1 MLVRED
7 RVSCCHDREAKHPSG
22 CWHLKQAVVLVNM
35 QAHSKQCTTCRT
47 RSCWN
52 RTIGQFLKYTSTG
65 RLRQAVSQDE
75 VAVGVPARRQA
86 AANPH
91 NTYSSVKRIIGRP
104 FSAVQAELRTLPY
117 AVVRS
122 FDGSAE
128 LWCPA
133 QCAVNFA
140 ENACMCFDD
149 GGKSA
154 SRAGII

>member
-1 MLVRED
+1 M
-7 RVSCCHDREAKHPSG
+7 
-22 CWHLKQAVVLVNM
+22 
-35 QAHSKQCTTCRT
+35 
-47 RSCWN
+47 
-52 RTIGQFLKYTSTG
+52 
-65 RLRQAVSQDE
+65 
-75 VAVGVPARRQA
+75 GVPARRQA

-133 QCAVNFA
+133 QCAVDSA
-140 ENACMCFDD
+140 VCMCFIDD
-149 GGKSA
+149 VRKLAGLGQ
-154 SRAGII
+154 SRRDSRIVHVVAPCQGC